1 MAPSSLQLPES
12 SKQFCS
18 DGNHDDRKRGSPVS
32 SRSESPLSDAKSVG
46 IGRFSSHFYGK
57 SRADL
62 QSVYTD
68 SDLYDYPSSERSV
81 LPSINTPRRHARK
94 CDLKRRER
102 KKSLSR
108 QDHLGKSSLG

>member
-1 MAPSSLQLPES
+1 MATSSLQLPEA
-12 SKQFCS
+12 SKQFWS
-18 DGNHDDRKRGSPVS
+18 DGGNPNLSDGKRGSPAS

-46 IGRFSSHFYGK
+46 FRRFSSQ

-81 LPSINTPRRHARK
+81 LPSINIPRRNARK

-108 QDHLGKSSLG
+108 QDHLG